1 MAKKGG
7 FGKLLLGVGIGAALG
22 ALLTPRTGEENRK
35 LLKKKTNEV
44 LEKAKNIDYEAL
56 KEKLY
61 DEFYEIKDQLKD
73 MDQEKALEIAKVK
86 LVELEAKA
94 DKLIAEA
101 IEANKPKVEKA
112 LVELK
117 KKTAAT
123 LKDLSKK
130 LEA

>member
-86 LVELEAKA
+86 FVELEAKA
-94 DKLIAEA
+94 DKVIAEA

>member
-1 MAKKGG
+1 
-7 FGKLLLGVGIGAALG
+7 
-22 ALLTPRTGEENRK
+22 
-35 LLKKKTNEV
+35 
-44 LEKAKNIDYEAL
+44 
-56 KEKLY
+56 
-61 DEFYEIKDQLKD
+61 
-73 MDQEKALEIAKVK
+73 MDQEKAIELAKVK
-86 LVELEAKA
+86 LVEIEAKA

>member
-1 MAKKGG
+1 MAKGG
-7 FGKLLLGVGIGAALG
+7 LKDVLLGVGVGVCIG

-44 LEKAKNIDYEAL
+44 LDKAKNIDYEAL

-94 DKLIAEA
+94 DKVIAEA